1 MTARPRRF
9 RRDLSTVVLDGE
21 MVVHDP
27 ATQQV
32 HHLNATAT
40 MVAELL
46 DGRTL
51 TDRLVDR
58 LMTRL
63 PGTDRIVVAHEVARI
78 IDEFDHATLLV
89 SEEDE

>member
-1 MTARPRRF
+1 MTVRPRF
-9 RRDLSTVVLDGE
+9 RRDLATVVLDGE

-40 MVAELL
+40 AVAGML

-51 TDRLVDR
+51 ADGLVDR
-58 LMTRL
+58 LVAQL
-63 PGTDRIVVAHEVARI
+63 PGTDRTVVERDVARI
-78 IDEFDHATLLV
+78 IEDFARAALLV
-89 SEEDE
+89 DEEEPR